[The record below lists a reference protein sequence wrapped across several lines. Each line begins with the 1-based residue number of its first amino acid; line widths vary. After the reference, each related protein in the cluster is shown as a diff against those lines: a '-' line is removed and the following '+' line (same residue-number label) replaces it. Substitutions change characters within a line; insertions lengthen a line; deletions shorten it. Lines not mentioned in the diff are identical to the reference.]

1 MTLDGASVTL
11 VCDNEAATF
20 ELEKNVNDPTYQL
33 DPQQPD
39 CDILLEIQDEVHS
52 CTATLS
58 IQWIEGHQ
66 EDHVAWSDLG
76 FLAKLNVDCDTRA
89 KAYLKTTVAS
99 SLPHPPVILSRERW
113 GLIWGGQK
121 VTAKIQEAV
130 YEHYTFAASAAYLWK
145 KFQWP
150 LSFLPKLMW
159 PSIKT
164 C

>member
-66 EDHVAWSDLG
+66 EDRVAWSDLG

-113 GLIWGGQK
+113 GLIWGGSEGHGK
-121 VTAKIQEAV
+121 NPGGCLRTLYFCCLCCLPMEKISMA
-130 YEHYTFAASAAYLWK
+130 TFFSAQTHVA
-145 KFQWP
+145 
-150 LSFLPKLMW
+150 
-159 PSIKT
+159 
-164 C
+164 